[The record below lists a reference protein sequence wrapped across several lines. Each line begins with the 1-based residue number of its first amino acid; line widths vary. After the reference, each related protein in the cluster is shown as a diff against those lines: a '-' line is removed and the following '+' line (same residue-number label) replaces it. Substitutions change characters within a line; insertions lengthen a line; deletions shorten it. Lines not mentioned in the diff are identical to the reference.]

1 MKIKFKANPD
11 LLRVGDI
18 GTCLD
23 GADESLRRQLSIV
36 ILGAL
41 RARKIPFRNP
51 NGIKLPPES
60 LDITEKQTR
69 DFVERPFLEKLGDFE
84 GDLQRARE
92 TASAQ
97 PWIQQHYDLEAK
109 LQAYAIEHE
118 KYKEHIE
125 PEIESEVN
133 RLLDDWYR
141 DGSVLVSEAAEWFC
155 KEHDFERTSVESSS
169 TGNGEIAQKLAKWF
183 NKPIGDLPPEQR
195 KLAEAYIP
203 NWPELYGADRRALAD
218 EADRQLQARLG
229 ARFEKARMEVEQAHA
244 ATPARFAQRAMQD
257 GFDKV
262 IREKSG
268 ERNFEAKV
276 AAVNLSHERCIEL
289 ARKPELRI
297 ADWIEL
303 TGVGCGWC
311 GAYHITSEGV
321 SFGTWDEDHIS
332 SARLDWQID
341 MHRDNEQPPLKFPC
355 TAIELLHFVDTARHD
370 LYGFSVPDAFRQAI
384 TDIAPT
390 TDTTQQVPAESQEQ
404 TGTAHSGAS
413 EVTPADGDAQADA
426 TTTAAPKKTAAVH
439 SGTTKSASLLAKQ
452 TKLLKIIN
460 ELESYAEGAKL
471 PFDPKAMPG
480 PLGDDWNEEGSFH
493 WLCAR
498 LDRDFKKAKTTF
510 EDYRKGICAVQ
521 KYAKRGDFYIHALPH
536 IEPIFISKKK
546 AGQEGKK

>member
-1 MKIKFKANPD
+1 MQVKITFKANPD

-18 GTCLD
+18 GKCLD

-60 LDITEKQTR
+60 LDITDKQTR

-133 RLLDDWYR
+133 GLLDDWYR

-203 NWPELYGADRRALAD
+203 NWPELSGADRRALAD

-262 IREKSG
+262 IRESG

-276 AAVNLSHERCIEL
+276 SAVNLSHERCIEL

-332 SARLDWQID
+332 STPLDWQID

-370 LYGFSVPDAFRQAI
+370 LYGFSVPDAFRQAV
-384 TDIAPT
+384 TAIART
-390 TDTTQQVPAESQEQ
+390 ADTPAWVPAEFPVQAGTAYSGATEVAPADDKQAEAPPTLPPAEPQEQ
-404 TGTAHSGAS
+404 SGAAS
-413 EVTPADGDAQADA
+413 GARIDAKRAEKAEKINKRREKVVALAQIAGEEQWARGERQISGRSVATFVQTHLEGDA
-426 TTTAAPKKTAAVH
+426 
-439 SGTTKSASLLAKQ
+439 
-452 TKLLKIIN
+452 
-460 ELESYAEGAKL
+460 
-471 PFDPKAMPG
+471 
-480 PLGDDWNEEGSFH
+480 SFH
-493 WLCAR
+493 
-498 LDRDFKKAKTTF
+498 
-510 EDYRKGICAVQ
+510 GQ
-521 KYAKRGDFYIHALPH
+521 RGPVGASTIRQDLGA
-536 IEPIFISKKK
+536 SKWKFAPPK
-546 AGQEGKK
+546 SGPSGQS